1 MEKKA
6 NKILEDFKN
15 GKITLDKARRLLF
28 VLSGA
33 SKNATCKLD
42 RLENECSIWLH
53 TTGKCEGCG
62 HSC

>member
-1 MEKKA
+1 MEKEA

-28 VLSGA
+28 VLSGV
-33 SKNATCKLD
+33 SKSATCKLD
-42 RLENECSIWLH
+42 RLENECSIWLY
-53 TTGKCEGCG
+53 TSGKCNGCG